1 MTCVEVVEDGVEVE
15 VDGEEEVGDGV
26 VEVGEEVAEEDG
38 EDTAV
43 TEDTQPPLET
53 G

>member
-1 MTCVEVVEDGVEVE
+1 MTCVEAEDGAE
-15 VDGEEEVGDGV
+15 VDGEEEVGVGV
-26 VEVGEEVAEEDG
+26 EEEEVGEEVAEEDG

>member
-1 MTCVEVVEDGVEVE
+1 MTCVVEEDGVE
-15 VDGEEEVGDGV
+15 VDGEEEVGVGV
-26 VEVGEEVAEEDG
+26 EEVGEEVAEEDG